1 MPRLC
6 VLLPLVVFLAGCV
19 AQGTGT
25 ASSEGAVSFNEAE
38 KVHGVALVRRY
49 VEEQGIAPDQ
59 ATYRLDEQISFDAT
73 GGNPK
78 KSRQMFVIV
87 DFKDRRQPWR
97 LLVLPDGSLKRV
109 EGGEPPTTEP
119 ADTAESG

>member
-6 VLLPLVVFLAGCV
+6 LLLPLVAFLAGCV

-25 ASSEGAVSFNEAE
+25 AASDGAVSFNEAE

-73 GGNPK
+73 ADNPK

-87 DFKDRRQPWR
+87 EFKDRRQPWR

-109 EGGEPPTTEP
+109 ETGEPPNTEP
-119 ADTAESG
+119 AESVESG